1 MTSVAFHFNVND
13 RLYYTCRL
21 VRKAVAAGTSL
32 VVKAPADLLEQFDR
46 ELWSFS
52 ATEFVPHSHVE
63 ASTSLVRRS
72 AVLLCESLDSA
83 PAGDVLINL
92 AEEVPTGFETF
103 DRVIEVVSEDPVE
116 RNHARQRWKH
126 YSKTGFKMIQHDLSQ
141 RTSP

>member
-1 MTSVAFHFNVND
+1 MTSVAFHFNVSD

-32 VVKAPADLLEQFDR
+32 VVKGPDTLLEQFDR
-46 ELWSFS
+46 ELWTFS
-52 ATEFVPHSHVE
+52 ATEFVPHVYADAA
-63 ASTSLVRRS
+63 ASLARRS

-83 PAGDVLINL
+83 PVRDLLVNL
-92 AEEVPTGFETF
+92 AEDVPAGFEAF

-116 RNHARQRWKH
+116 RGHARQRWKH
-126 YSKTGFKMIQHDLSQ
+126 YSKTGLKLIQHDLSQ

>member
-13 RLYYTCRL
+13 RLHYTCRL

-32 VVKAPADLLEQFDR
+32 VVKGPGATLEQLDR
-46 ELWSFS
+46 ELWTFS
-52 ATEFVPHSHVE
+52 ATEFVPHGHADDSI
-63 ASTSLVRRS
+63 SLVHRS

-83 PAGDVLINL
+83 PVRDVLINL

-103 DRVIEVVSEDPVE
+103 DRVIEVVSADPVE
-116 RNHARQRWKH
+116 RGHARQRWKH
-126 YSKTGFKMIQHDLSQ
+126 YSKAGLELIQHDLGQ